1 VMHRNSTNS
10 FASITD
16 GSHCTIMVV
25 EASARPSVYRKG
37 TYRSDLSNDQGIGW
51 ADSEGA
57 FSLDGSSRDG
67 MTEGCGVAMNCN
79 VAMNA
84 RNDNEPF
91 SFHSGGS
98 TCLFADGHVQFVSES
113 IDIALFA
120 ALCTRAAGEA
130 ASVPD

>member
-1 VMHRNSTNS
+1 L
-10 FASITD
+10 A
-16 GSHCTIMVV
+16 
-25 EASARPSVYRKG
+25 
-37 TYRSDLSNDQGIGW
+37 NDQGIGW

-67 MTEGCGVAMNCN
+67 MREGCGVANDCH

-91 SFHSGGS
+91 AFHTGGS
-98 TCLFADGHVQFVSES
+98 TCLFADGHVQFQSQE

-120 ALCTRAAGEA
+120 ALCTRAAGEIV
-130 ASVPD
+130 SVPD